1 MSSKKNDI
9 EDILRQFLPKGGE
22 KNHTSPPPLLDLRL
36 KQPTKPPV
44 VDLTGE
50 DIQPLS
56 IDPKAR
62 DLKEVQDF
70 IQTHI
75 EMVLMDENM
84 EKIKPDMR
92 HFYLP
97 RKLQTDD
104 RFKVLKQMY
113 NPRNRYLTMTIQ
125 DTERT
130 IRYKIQIIVYPDGG
144 AEPILFPIEQVEDTP
159 SRQ

>member
-1 MSSKKNDI
+1 MSPKKNDL
-9 EDILRQFLPKGGE
+9 EDIFRQFLPKGGKGE
-22 KNHTSPPPLLDLRL
+22 NKKHTSPPPPLDLQL
-36 KQPTKPPV
+36 EQPLEPSV

-62 DLKEVQDF
+62 DLLEVQDF

-92 HFYLP
+92 HFHLP

-104 RFKVLKQMY
+104 RFKVLKKCITQET
-113 NPRNRYLTMTIQ
+113 NTSDDHTRY
-125 DTERT
+125 
-130 IRYKIQIIVYPDGG
+130 
-144 AEPILFPIEQVEDTP
+144 
-159 SRQ
+159 RQKHTV